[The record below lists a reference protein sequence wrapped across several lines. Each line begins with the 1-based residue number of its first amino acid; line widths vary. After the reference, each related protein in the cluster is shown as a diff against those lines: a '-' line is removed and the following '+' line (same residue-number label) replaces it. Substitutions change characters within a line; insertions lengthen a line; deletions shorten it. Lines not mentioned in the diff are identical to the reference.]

1 MRCARRNTGLV
12 PKRTNLFQQVIAIV
26 HGHLA
31 GDVTVEESAMLV
43 SRSTGKPREVDVV
56 IRSRVAGYEAIV
68 KIEARATGRRA
79 DRTWVDGQIGK
90 HADLPPGQLVLV
102 SERGFTPDARV
113 HAEANGVICYAPADL
128 AADDPALGIVKA
140 LPALWPKQLSL
151 TYESGTALVD
161 TPSGN
166 RLRVRP
172 VPPDAVLFDQEG
184 APIATFLDAFQLLL
198 NEKFQELSHMIGLPD
213 MEEDR
218 DEPFT
223 MGMGDGE
230 NPLVLVTNAEPRM
243 IHLRYEDAN
252 PPELHGVLNLEMTGR
267 AAIHVGKIPLA
278 HKRLRKDVAY
288 SYGEG
293 TVGGNNALL
302 VISETRDGTETASL
316 RLRTPDGGVADV
328 PLKLAAGAD
337 PDARAH
343 A

>member
-140 LPALWPKQLSL
+140 LPALVVE
-151 TYESGTALVD
+151 ESEIRRFAAAL
-161 TPSGN
+161 
-166 RLRVRP
+166 
-172 VPPDAVLFDQEG
+172 
-184 APIATFLDAFQLLL
+184 
-198 NEKFQELSHMIGLPD
+198 
-213 MEEDR
+213 EE
-218 DEPFT
+218 
-223 MGMGDGE
+223 
-230 NPLVLVTNAEPRM
+230 VV
-243 IHLRYEDAN
+243 
-252 PPELHGVLNLEMTGR
+252 
-267 AAIHVGKIPLA
+267 
-278 HKRLRKDVAY
+278 
-288 SYGEG
+288 
-293 TVGGNNALL
+293 
-302 VISETRDGTETASL
+302 
-316 RLRTPDGGVADV
+316 
-328 PLKLAAGAD
+328 
-337 PDARAH
+337 ARADH
-343 A
+343 MGGAVGRLGWDLARGSVRALRR